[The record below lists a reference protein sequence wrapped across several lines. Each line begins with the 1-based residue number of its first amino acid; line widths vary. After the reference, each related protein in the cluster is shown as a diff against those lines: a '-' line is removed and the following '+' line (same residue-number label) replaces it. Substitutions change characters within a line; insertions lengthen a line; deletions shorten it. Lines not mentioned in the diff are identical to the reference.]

1 MSEPHRT
8 PSGVNSRLY
17 VRLLWNT
24 WFMRGTSKGLA
35 EVVQDSER
43 FRIWLCH
50 SWAQVTSSRLEF
62 ITVTGSN
69 NKKLPEV
76 V

>member
-1 MSEPHRT
+1 
-8 PSGVNSRLY
+8 
-17 VRLLWNT
+17 
-24 WFMRGTSKGLA
+24 MRGTSKGLA

-69 NKKLPEV
+69 NKKLSEV